1 MAVSIDELS
10 WENPDEFGWEN
21 PDNEEYVFIDK
32 FSWEHPDNE
41 EYVRLKFL
49 SLGDKHFSTGMS
61 ITRGYT
67 NH

>member
-10 WENPDEFGWEN
+10 WEN

-41 EYVRLKFL
+41 EYVRLKIL